1 MLTCCKQKE
10 SGMMHRLITSK
21 SKKRKLQ
28 DRNEKIIYMYLV
40 CKDSWFVRTS
50 SMRGPLVWQNSWFVR
65 TNGMWGNYVRSKL
78 QSGMKRSTT
87 SGMQGQLVSEDNWY
101 VRTEDFCGQLVY
113 MWGQQVCKNSWFPR
127 TKFWYVKAV
136 GLWGQSR
143 YMQGMYSTCL

>member
-1 MLTCCKQKE
+1 
-10 SGMMHRLITSK
+10 
-21 SKKRKLQ
+21 
-28 DRNEKIIYMYLV
+28 MYLV

-113 MWGQQVCKNSWFPR
+113 MWGQQVYVR
-127 TKFWYVKAV
+127 TAGFR
-136 GLWGQSR
+136 GQSSDMWR
-143 YMQGMYSTCL
+143 QLVCEDNHGICKVCTVHAYNSSRCFISDYGVMFQHTLNNLIKLVYILCVSTT